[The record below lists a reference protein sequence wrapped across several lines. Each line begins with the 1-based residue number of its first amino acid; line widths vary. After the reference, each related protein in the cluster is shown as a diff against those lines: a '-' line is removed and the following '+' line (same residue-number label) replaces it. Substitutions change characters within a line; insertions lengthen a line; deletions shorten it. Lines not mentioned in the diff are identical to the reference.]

1 MRMGQ
6 RAGIRPQRIQQAM
19 PQEPCKSPKAF

>member
-6 RAGIRPQRIQQAM
+6 RAGIGPNVYQQAM